1 MTHYAL
7 SELLIVLA
15 GFGAA
20 QACLSQGHKAA
31 ALGILLFS
39 GAAALGVVRFG
50 LDRDGSLIAA
60 LADVHRL
67 AGTLG
72 GTAAMTALVYDLLA
86 RRASAA
92 HWAGSPL
99 QRRYMVTV
107 SVALAFAM
115 AFPVLIVPLFA
126 IWSLI
131 FITLATRS
139 AALLQLPPAQVFALS
154 ALMLLNVL
162 LFRQAAWLSP
172 AVSWHIFHVLTAV
185 WLAGLGYVLTRP
197 LPAASRA

>member
-1 MTHYAL
+1 
-7 SELLIVLA
+7 
-15 GFGAA
+15 
-20 QACLSQGHKAA
+20 
-31 ALGILLFS
+31 
-39 GAAALGVVRFG
+39 
-50 LDRDGSLIAA
+50 
-60 LADVHRL
+60 
-67 AGTLG
+67 
-72 GTAAMTALVYDLLA
+72 
-86 RRASAA
+86 
-92 HWAGSPL
+92 
-99 QRRYMVTV
+99 MVTV
-107 SVALAFAM
+107 SVVLAFAM

>member
-15 GFGAA
+15 GVGAA
-20 QACLSQGHKAA
+20 QACFSQGHKAA

-72 GTAAMTALVYDLLA
+72 GTAAMMALVYDLLA
-86 RRASAA
+86 RRASGV
-92 HWAGSPL
+92 HWAGSRG
-99 QRRYMVTV
+99 QRRYMLTAAL
-107 SVALAFAM
+107 ALAFAM
-115 AFPVLIVPLFA
+115 AFPPLIVPLFA
-126 IWSLI
+126 IWSLL

-139 AALLQLPPAQVFALS
+139 ATLLQLPPARVFVLS

-172 AVSWHIFHVLTAV
+172 AMSWHIFHVLTAI
-185 WLAGLGYVLTRP
+185 WLAGLGHVLARPRP
-197 LPAASRA
+197 LALRA